1 MLTVKA
7 TDASYKMDFDGDGKT
22 DIAVYRAGQRNV
34 FPLPASY
41 FYIFSSQSGQ
51 LITKQ
56 WGRAYDI
63 HTPPITTATV
73 KLMWEF
79 FVG

>member
-7 TDASYKMDFDGDGKT
+7 TDASYKMDFDSDGKT

-34 FPLPASY
+34 FPLPKSY

-51 LITKQ
+51 LITK
-56 WGRAYDI
+56 
-63 HTPPITTATV
+63 
-73 KLMWEF
+73 
-79 FVG
+79 